1 MTPKPQTHKPE
12 ALPEVYPDVEPGD
25 HVYFRHPERGPMSA
39 KVLAT
44 GKHGLTATCPMGD
57 LYRVHWERVLGVK
70 ERMNRKFKLVENGA
84 EGCILEDDQGQRR
97 YVAHAE
103 DEGDED
109 GKPLH
114 KSQPTPAQIEAGN
127 YKKRH
132 VRFQGLEI
140 SIENPAGS
148 VRKGVDRDGHEWRT
162 QMVHAYGYIRG
173 SKGVDKDHVDCYLGP
188 NPDAGRA
195 YIIHQRKAGQWDRF
209 DEDKVM
215 LGFDTEAQAKAAYLK
230 HYDDPRFLGPVTA
243 MPMDEFKTKVLATAK
258 RPAMIKAFPDH
269 ARALF
274 LKTFIQG
281 YVKRDG
287 TAVQA
292 HTDKRHPARQAA
304 KAIRPLGGT
313 VIGNAIPK
321 DIVPVTGLNL
331 LDKTVR
337 TNEDI
342 ARICQ
347 VYRNPLYE
355 TFRVF
360 YVRNGLIVG
369 QCGLSAR
376 MPGTTPIPHGY
387 ENDINRQTERL
398 KAEQVWL
405 VHNHPSGDP
414 TPSDSDRSY
423 TFKAERDIRNFAG
436 HVIINSGKYSAYSP
450 KTGWK
455 TDAYL
460 KKLSVLEDDIGGG
473 LFTYNLENTGNF
485 SGRNQWLMKSPEDNP
500 KIVAEIAKRASMA
513 RGNIVLTSIT
523 RVPGRI
529 RAIAELPANAL
540 QEPERTARR
549 LNLLSATGDII
560 LRQRDT
566 VLAYLK
572 LFAVQT
578 GATQGMILFCP
589 HEYRAE
595 YEWLGEANV
604 LLDVLSED
612 EDGNTRSLREDS
624 PDLFDSRRG
633 SWLGPESPKSEL
645 VEDFFTRMGYDAP
658 LGKSHQDRAL
668 FLKTHVKAHTRRLP
682 SGKVATVGAYTD
694 RRRERDERTGDL
706 FAAPDKAPE
715 PAKPKMSWEMTLDEY
730 EPTGRKDMLPHTNG
744 DEWERA
750 IIKRGHLSRIRF
762 AAMQGETIPQEV
774 WASHGMTA
782 ADIDKLLE
790 PTSLDE
796 LPIKAVIERGR
807 SIAEELVPGFG
818 RDMSAHSQQAD
829 PARRRAD
836 IKRQIVDHTENLS
849 ALQKELL
856 DPEIGDWKPEY
867 AGDKEMYQETMNAL
881 TRRLSELYGELQ
893 RIDDGQKSVAPP
905 AKDPDALAEKM
916 LDAMRKRVK
925 ASMKKEGTTPEKE
938 LKQKGIS
945 IGQPK
950 GFDKYPPETVATL
963 DAAKK
968 KAIADTLADFTALFG
983 IDQCVIGS
991 VVELKTHGRLKS
1003 EGRGF
1008 YDRRAD
1014 GGALVNIG
1022 HDRPDFRTVLFHE
1035 LGHSMRSHESHQ
1047 ACRKFVIGRRKSD
1060 VPEKL
1065 KGESYDDWEQ
1075 AFTDHFIAPYVGK
1088 DWGLQG
1094 DTEVLSMGVER
1105 FANAETLARFATQD
1119 PEHFYLVLACSPR
1132 LRGFSDIRDERRGT
1146 KAELLK
1152 G

>member
-1 MTPKPQTHKPE
+1 MTPKPQTPKPE

-162 QMVHAYGYIRG
+162 KMVHAYGYIRG

-195 YIIHQRKAGQWDRF
+195 YIVHQRKAGQWDRF

-243 MPMDEFKTKVLATAK
+243 MPMDEFKGKVLATAE

-269 ARALF
+269 A
-274 LKTFIQG
+274 
-281 YVKRDG
+281 
-287 TAVQA
+287 
-292 HTDKRHPARQAA
+292 
-304 KAIRPLGGT
+304 
-313 VIGNAIPK
+313 
-321 DIVPVTGLNL
+321 
-331 LDKTVR
+331 
-337 TNEDI
+337 
-342 ARICQ
+342 
-347 VYRNPLYE
+347 
-355 TFRVF
+355 
-360 YVRNGLIVG
+360 
-369 QCGLSAR
+369 
-376 MPGTTPIPHGY
+376 
-387 ENDINRQTERL
+387 
-398 KAEQVWL
+398 
-405 VHNHPSGDP
+405 
-414 TPSDSDRSY
+414 
-423 TFKAERDIRNFAG
+423 
-436 HVIINSGKYSAYSP
+436 
-450 KTGWK
+450 
-455 TDAYL
+455 
-460 KKLSVLEDDIGGG
+460 
-473 LFTYNLENTGNF
+473 
-485 SGRNQWLMKSPEDNP
+485 
-500 KIVAEIAKRASMA
+500 
-513 RGNIVLTSIT
+513 
-523 RVPGRI
+523 
-529 RAIAELPANAL
+529 
-540 QEPERTARR
+540 
-549 LNLLSATGDII
+549 
-560 LRQRDT
+560 
-566 VLAYLK
+566 
-572 LFAVQT
+572 
-578 GATQGMILFCP
+578 
-589 HEYRAE
+589 
-595 YEWLGEANV
+595 
-604 LLDVLSED
+604 
-612 EDGNTRSLREDS
+612 
-624 PDLFDSRRG
+624 
-633 SWLGPESPKSEL
+633 
-645 VEDFFTRMGYDAP
+645 
-658 LGKSHQDRAL
+658 RAL

-706 FAAPDKAPE
+706 FAEADKAPDKAPE

-730 EPTGRKDMLPHTNG
+730 RPTGRKDMLPHTNG

-750 IIKRGHLSRIRF
+750 IIKRGHLSHIRF
-762 AAMQGETIPQEV
+762 AAMQGETIPPEV

-829 PARRRAD
+829 PERRLTEINRE
-836 IKRQIVDHTENLS
+836 IENLTQML
-849 ALQKELL
+849 A
-856 DPEIGDWKPEY
+856 PENWEKDSYKKAWKVML
-867 AGDKEMYQETMNAL
+867 GRIN
-881 TRRLSELYGELQ
+881 ELQ
-893 RIDDGQKSVAPP
+893 GERERIKDEQKSLTPP
-905 AKDPDALAEKM
+905 AKDPAALAKKM

-945 IGQPK
+945 VGQPK
-950 GFDKYPPETVATL
+950 GFDKYPPDTVATL

-968 KAIADTLADFTALFG
+968 KAIADTLADFTSLFG

-1008 YDRRAD
+1008 YDRHAD
-1014 GGALVNIG
+1014 GGALINIG
-1022 HDRPDFRTVLFHE
+1022 HDRPDYRPVLFHE
-1035 LGHSMRSHESHQ
+1035 LGHSMKSFESDQ

-1065 KGESYDDWEQ
+1065 KGESYDEWEQ
-1075 AFTDHFIAPYVGK
+1075 AFTDHFVHPYVGK

-1119 PEHFYLVLACSPR
+1119 LEHFYLVLACSPR